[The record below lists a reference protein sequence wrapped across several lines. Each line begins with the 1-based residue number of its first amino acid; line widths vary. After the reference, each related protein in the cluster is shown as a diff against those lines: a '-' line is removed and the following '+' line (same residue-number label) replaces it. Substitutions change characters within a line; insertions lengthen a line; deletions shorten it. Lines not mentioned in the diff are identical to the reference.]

1 MKVTKKILAVI
12 LCVVM
17 TFSVCTAAFGAYAKD
32 TKEVTP
38 IVFIPGIGQSQTY
51 KYDDEGNV
59 IADWNLFHITFDV
72 KTMTFG
78 QWFNLVLLVTELV
91 TTIVLQRD
99 VVTRAPLDSLFTVLM
114 ADHMVDENGDFI
126 NNVVCPN
133 YPCSI
138 KDYDEEARRIFD
150 SRIPC
155 QVIIDEIGEENVYC
169 FNYSVF
175 SNVDNNAKELND
187 YIEKIV
193 LPQTGAE
200 KVILVPMSMG
210 ASLVNDY
217 LNLYPDAG
225 RVEKVISIVGAWQGS
240 DVFGDLLLADF
251 DENAPDL
258 CYTDAINNIGLFGED
273 EDYIGYLIN
282 IAVRILPKQEVDY
295 LLYDILDSLLETI
308 IIKNTAFMA
317 LCPPD
322 RYQQAADKFYNTP
335 ETADLKAQ
343 TARYAEAQRN
353 LESRL
358 KYQEEKYGTEFYFIS
373 GYNMQFGDGEFGFFK
388 FFETYDTTNSDEVI
402 QISSTAPGTSYVP
415 AGTKFDAAYLADP
428 SHNCSPDGSIDAS
441 TCYYEKTSWYFEGQM
456 HELNNNNTA
465 LSLAFNIAL
474 NNIKTVDDCKDTYPQ
489 FNQARDIKKL
499 TRDYL
504 PDAKSI
510 DTSALDAADAA
521 KLEKAIADAEAMV
534 ACTVNDTEKDEE
546 ITQNL
551 VSVLKELNAKYGLF
565 ENSYLPDSAPSVG
578 MKILTGVLNVIDKVL
593 LKIFGRGGFVEI
605 TYKLPDFFETLS
617 KIVASVA

>member
-1 MKVTKKILAVI
+1 MKISKKILSVL

-17 TFSVCTAAFGAYAKD
+17 IFSVCTAAFGAYAKD

-59 IADWNLFHITFDV
+59 IADWNLFHITFD
-72 KTMTFG
+72 TETITFA
-78 QWFNLVLLVTELV
+78 QWVNLVLLVTELV
-91 TTIVLQRD
+91 TTIAIQKD
-99 VVTRAPLDSLFTVLM
+99 VVTRAPIDSLFTVLM
-114 ADHMVDENGDFI
+114 ADHLVDENGDFI

-138 KDYDEEARRIFD
+138 KDYDDEARRVFN

-155 QVIIDEIGEENVYC
+155 QELVDEVGEENIYC

-175 SNVDNNAKELND
+175 SNVDNNARNLND
-187 YIEKIV
+187 YIEKVV

-210 ASLVNDY
+210 ASLVNNY

-258 CYTDAINNIGLFGED
+258 CYTDAINNIGLFGAD
-273 EDYIGYLIN
+273 ENYIGYLIN

-295 LLYDILDSLLETI
+295 LLYDILDGLLETV

-322 RYQQAADKFYNTP
+322 RFEQVADKFYNTE
-335 ETADLKAQ
+335 ETADLRAQ
-343 TARYAEAQRN
+343 AARYADAQRN

-415 AGTKFDAAYLADP
+415 AGTKFDDAYIADP
-428 SHNCSPDGSIDAS
+428 AHNCSPDGSIDAS
-441 TCYYEKTSWYFEGQM
+441 TCYYEDTSWYFEGQM
-456 HELNNNNTA
+456 HELNDNNSA

-474 NNIKTVDDCKDTYPQ
+474 GKIKSVDDCKDTYPQ
-489 FNQARDIKKL
+489 FNEARNIRRL

-510 DTSALDAADAA
+510 DTSVLDAADAA
-521 KLEKAIADAEAMV
+521 RLEKAIADAEAMI
-534 ACTVNDTEKDEE
+534 ARTVNNKEKDDE
-546 ITQNL
+546 IIQNL
-551 VSVLKELNAKYGLF
+551 LSLLKVLNAKYNLF
-565 ENSYLPDSAPSVG
+565 EDKYQPDKQPSAAMEVLTVVL
-578 MKILTGVLNVIDKVL
+578 KIADEVL
-593 LKIFGRGGFVEI
+593 LKIFDKGGFVEI
-605 TYKLPDFFETLS
+605 ID
-617 KIVASVA
+617 KIA

>member
-1 MKVTKKILAVI
+1 MKATKKILAVI

-59 IADWNLFHITFDV
+59 IADWNLFHITFEAD
-72 KTMTFG
+72 KMTFS
-78 QWFNLVLLVTELV
+78 QWFNLILLATELIA
-91 TTIVLQRD
+91 TIALQKD
-99 VVTRAPLDSLFTVLM
+99 VVTRAPIDSLFTVLM

-175 SNVDNNAKELND
+175 SNVDNNARNLND
-187 YIEKIV
+187 YIEKVV

-258 CYTDAINNIGLFGED
+258 CYTDAINNIGLFAED
-273 EDYIGYLIN
+273 ENYIGYLIN
-282 IAVRILPKQEVDY
+282 IAVRILPKIEVDY

-322 RYQQAADKFYNTP
+322 RYEQAADKFYNTP
-335 ETADLKAQ
+335 ETADLRAQ

-415 AGTKFDAAYLADP
+415 AGTKFDDAYLADP

-489 FNQARDIKKL
+489 FNSSRDIKKL

-510 DTSALDAADAA
+510 DKSLLDAADAER
-521 KLEKAIADAEAMV
+521 LDKAIADAEAMV
-534 ACTVNDTEKDEE
+534 ACTVNDREADDQIIADLVALLKALNEKY
-546 ITQNL
+546 N
-551 VSVLKELNAKYGLF
+551 LF
-565 ENSYLPDSAPSVG
+565 ENDYLPDEGPSVA
-578 MKILTGVLNVIDKVL
+578 MEILTGVLYVADKVL
-593 LKIFGRGGFVEI
+593 LQIFGRGGFVEI
-605 TYKLPDFFETLS
+605 VDKVPGIIENVS
-617 KIVASVA
+617 NIVA